1 MASYCFDNRDYI
13 SQCLKMNL
21 RFSEDL
27 AQDNDYILKEC
38 KKLKYLLIIND
49 FVIRNGFT
57 KVFLHNSNI
66 LIKIAHP
73 DDLYDLFPKVYF

>member
-1 MASYCFDNRDYI
+1 
-13 SQCLKMNL
+13 MNL

-27 AQDNDYILKEC
+27 TQDNVYILKEC
-38 KKLKYLLIIND
+38 KELKYLLIIND
-49 FVIRNGFT
+49 FVIRNGFI

-66 LIKIAHP
+66 PIKIAHP